1 MSASRA
7 LASAKN
13 RKAGGNNPNPAVSIP
28 EQQYSPNVDVESS
41 PSITKVTMPQAIQM
55 LSGRLDVMEEKL
67 SKAFEALEETRDFEK
82 QSENKYLVDAKVF
95 ESLVSK
101 IETLE
106 AKSSSPPQI
115 QEQDNVSKRE
125 IENVYANIDN
135 VSKKMFEF
143 KDDFIKLQS
152 YVMDTNAKLTEVV
165 FSIPAESM
173 VDYRDIFIKKT
184 EEASD
189 IKGILP
195 VFNLSS
201 TPDLAEI
208 VPEPLDSDGS
218 LDRPL
223 LQRQTNNPST
233 DDLLKINVKPQLD
246 VTNIADISA
255 EEHIENEEVEELSG
269 L

>member
-1 MSASRA
+1 M
-7 LASAKN
+7 
-13 RKAGGNNPNPAVSIP
+13 
-28 EQQYSPNVDVESS
+28 
-41 PSITKVTMPQAIQM
+41 
-55 LSGRLDVMEEKL
+55 
-67 SKAFEALEETRDFEK
+67 
-82 QSENKYLVDAKVF
+82 F
-95 ESLVSK
+95 ESLVSR

-106 AKSSSPPQI
+106 AKSSSPPQ

-143 KDDFIKLQS
+143 NMIYWLQS

-184 EEASD
+184 GASD

-195 VFNLSS
+195 VFNLS
-201 TPDLAEI
+201 LARSRRNS
-208 VPEPLDSDGS
+208 PEPLDSDGS

-255 EEHIENEEVEELSG
+255 EEHRERG
-269 L
+269 G